1 MDDRRTSS
9 TRAPERSGN
18 TLHTVSGV
26 EAILGMRD
34 LLIEFSLRCDQAGTM
49 EDLHYFL
56 TKPGLMKR
64 TPKLL
69 LVSRHAD
76 RRLEEIRVDDLVGA
90 LLVYEF
96 ALMGVRAFATNDR
109 SGRGTLL
116 APAMH
121 RAEVASIAAKALLEG
136 GAQLVLLS
144 FQTGLSE
151 GQISGGGFDLS
162 GCSMKIKW
170 THRER
175 TLDGYLPLEPTY
187 DGTRA
192 RLGQKTRSHMRY
204 YRRRAESQLGCRFVA
219 AVTMGREEYVALNR
233 LCMFRVSNKVAEW
246 RFDSQKT
253 LCDPVMFGLKG
264 ESGEWLS
271 IVGGRRFYDRTEVL
285 WQMNRDGYP
294 THSLATVMRSYYLE
308 HEIGEGKKRFYVE
321 GGTKHSIHHS
331 FAKEQL
337 IDFVAVRQSWASL

>member
-1 MDDRRTSS
+1 
-9 TRAPERSGN
+9 
-18 TLHTVSGV
+18 
-26 EAILGMRD
+26 MRE
-34 LLIEFSLRCDQAGTM
+34 LLVEFSLRCDQAGTM

-56 TKPGLMKR
+56 TKPGLMRR

-69 LVSRHAD
+69 LVSRHVD
-76 RRLEEIRVDDLVGA
+76 RRLDEIRADDLLGA

-116 APAMH
+116 APAAH
-121 RAEVASIAAKALLEG
+121 RAEVASIAAKTMLED
-136 GAQLVLLS
+136 GAQVVLLS

-151 GQISGGGFDLS
+151 GQMNGGGFDLS
-162 GCSMKIKW
+162 ACAVKIKW

-175 TLDGYLPLEPTY
+175 ALDGYLPLEPTY
-187 DGTRA
+187 EGTLA

-204 YRRRAESQLGCRFVA
+204 YRRRAESQLGCRFEA
-219 AVTMGREEYVALNR
+219 AVTMGREEYIALNR
-233 LCMFRVSNKVAEW
+233 LCMFRVSDKVAEW
-246 RFDSQKT
+246 RFESQKT
-253 LCDPVMFGLKG
+253 LCDPVLFGLRG

-271 IVGGRRFYDRTEVL
+271 IVGGRRYYDRTEVL

-308 HEIGEGKKRFYVE
+308 HEIGRGKKRFYVE

-331 FAKEQL
+331 FVKEQL
-337 IDFVAVRQSWASL
+337 IDFVAVRHSWASLLIEKVAMGLVPPDNELAHMVEDKSLTWTRN